1 MSGQWLD
8 WGDHTRTV
16 DPLRSEVWITDG
28 KHHIHKMAADR
39 GADFD
44 AREVSRLINYE
55 SRVKAPSPN
64 YFLPSSSLINSLPKF
79 AFTTETCHRPSNPDG
94 KLPSISTLL
103 YNNEL
108 QNKSTGEIEAEM
120 REANRRQGHRL
131 HSRDGWVR

>member
-16 DPLRSEVWITDG
+16 DPLRSEIWITDG
-28 KHHIHKMAADR
+28 KNDIHKLAADR
-39 GADFD
+39 GAGFD
-44 AREVSRLINYE
+44 AREVHKLIDYE
-55 SRVKAPSPN
+55 SRVKAPSVS
-64 YFLPSSSLINSLPKF
+64 YYSPSTSLLDSLPKF
-79 AFTTETCHRPSNPDG
+79 NYYIETCHRPSNPDG
-94 KLPSISTLL
+94 KLPSISTLI

-120 REANRRQGHRL
+120 REANRRQGHRM